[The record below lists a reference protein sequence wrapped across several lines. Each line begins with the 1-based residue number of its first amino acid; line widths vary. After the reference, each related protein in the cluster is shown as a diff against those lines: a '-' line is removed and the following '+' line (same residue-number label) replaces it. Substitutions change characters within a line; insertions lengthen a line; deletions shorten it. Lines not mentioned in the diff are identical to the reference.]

1 MISTACPLCSEELK
15 NHDEAKIDKCIWRF
29 VREAKNPVVYASRT
43 KLICPT
49 CGEEMLDHNIN
60 EAHEC
65 VEQFIRDVEELD
77 IL

>member
-1 MISTACPLCSEELK
+1 MISTACPLCSEDLT

-60 EAHEC
+60 EAREC
-65 VEQFIRDVEELD
+65 VEQFIRDVEEMD
-77 IL
+77 II

>member
-65 VEQFIRDVEELD
+65 VEQFIRDVEEMD
-77 IL
+77 II

>member
-49 CGEEMLDHNIN
+49 CGEEMLDHNSN
-60 EAHEC
+60 QTQEC
-65 VEQFIRDVEELD
+65 VNQYILDVEDLES
-77 IL
+77 

>member
-1 MISTACPLCSEELK
+1 MITPLCPICDEELES
-15 NHDEAKIDKCIWRF
+15 HDRKKIDKCLWRF

-49 CGEEMLDHNIN
+49 CGEEMLDHNSKQANKCVDQFVN
-60 EAHEC
+60 E
-65 VEQFIRDVEELD
+65 VDELD

>member
-15 NHDEAKIDKCIWRF
+15 NHDKEKIDKCLWRF
-29 VREAKNPVVYASRT
+29 AREARNPVVYASRT

-77 IL
+77 II

>member
-1 MISTACPLCSEELK
+1 MINTTCPLCSEDLT

-49 CGEEMLDHNIN
+49 CGEEMLNHNTR
-60 EAHEC
+60 EANKS
-65 VEQFIRDVEELD
+65 VDQFLRELEELD
-77 IL
+77 II

>member
-15 NHDEAKIDKCIWRF
+15 NHDEAKIDKCLWRF

-49 CGEEMLDHNIN
+49 CGEEMLDHNSKQAN
-60 EAHEC
+60 KC
-65 VEQFIRDVEELD
+65 VKQFIIDVEELD
-77 IL
+77 IT

>member
-1 MISTACPLCSEELK
+1 MISTACPLCSEDLT

-65 VEQFIRDVEELD
+65 VEQFIRDVEEMD

>member
-1 MISTACPLCSEELK
+1 MISTACPLCSEDLT

-49 CGEEMLDHNIN
+49 CGEEMLDHNSKQAN
-60 EAHEC
+60 KC
-65 VEQFIRDVEELD
+65 VKQFIIDVEELD
-77 IL
+77 IT

>member
-1 MISTACPLCSEELK
+1 MINTTCPLCSEELK

-65 VEQFIRDVEELD
+65 VEQFIRDVEEMD

>member
-60 EAHEC
+60 EAQKC

-77 IL
+77 LI

>member
-65 VEQFIRDVEELD
+65 VEQFIRDVEEMD